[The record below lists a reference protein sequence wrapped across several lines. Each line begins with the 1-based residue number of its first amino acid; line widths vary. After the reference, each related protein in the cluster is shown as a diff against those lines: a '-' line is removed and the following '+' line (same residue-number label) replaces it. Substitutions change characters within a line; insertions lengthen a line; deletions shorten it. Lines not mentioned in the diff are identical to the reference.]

1 MPVQPAVGETLW
13 KKCAHFSAQGSY
25 ISWGL
30 GIAKCRCDI
39 PARRKINENWQ
50 RLLPVGR
57 NLQDRWTTQAAMR
70 DEHLFAEPLPIERRH
85 YIGGNSGEVAVVGP
99 VFRSQHEGH
108 ETWPWLADRESKQVR
123 QIIAEGS
130 RSDFWNR

>member
-1 MPVQPAVGETLW
+1 MNPPFKIGEHGICPGEGSIPVQPTVGEALR

-30 GIAKCRCDI
+30 GIVKCRCDI
-39 PARRKINENWQ
+39 SARRKIHENWQ

-70 DEHLFAEPLPIERRH
+70 DEHLFAEVLPIERR
-85 YIGGNSGEVAVVGP
+85 
-99 VFRSQHEGH
+99 
-108 ETWPWLADRESKQVR
+108 
-123 QIIAEGS
+123 
-130 RSDFWNR
+130 